1 MFLKLLIHSLLINIP
16 IAKTSLIWN
25 GGSKENIT
33 VNVDKFCYVKLTT
46 PARNEIKFK
55 ENRDERESAR
65 AQYPSVEK
73 EGSKARHVVFT
84 YFFLG
89 NRLVVLVLFS
99 SCTVRS
105 TAHRRDTTPP
115 PHVRLLTFCM
125 VAHLHLLRRAVV
137 PLLLE

>member
-55 ENRDERESAR
+55 ENRDERDREREHAR
-65 AQYPSVEK
+65 NILAWRRKDPRQGMLCLRISFWQTGLLCWFCSLVAQ
-73 EGSKARHVVFT
+73 
-84 YFFLG
+84 
-89 NRLVVLVLFS
+89 
-99 SCTVRS
+99 
-105 TAHRRDTTPP
+105 
-115 PHVRLLTFCM
+115 
-125 VAHLHLLRRAVV
+125 
-137 PLLLE
+137 